1 MAASARGSH
10 VNTKWHQR
18 KKMFA
23 QSSIWLALSVKN
35 EITPQ

>member
-1 MAASARGSH
+1 MAASAWGSR
-10 VNTKWHQR
+10 VNKKWHQR

-23 QSSIWLALSVKN
+23 QSFIWLALSVRK